1 MEIFLIRKKD
11 MKIIVTGAKGQLGSD
26 VAAQL
31 ESRGHT
37 VAAADIAELDI
48 TDFCAVEAFFDKE
61 KPDAVIHCAA
71 YTNVDGA
78 ESDRDA
84 CRKINAYGT
93 ENIAKMCRKHDAKLL
108 YTSTDYVFDGNGTEA
123 FETDAKTAPCNYYG
137 ETKLMGENAVKENC
151 SKHFIVRISWV
162 FGKNGKNFVKTM
174 LRLSKERD
182 IITVVCDQI
191 GSPTYTPDLAKLFC
205 EMIETDKYGIYHA
218 TNENYCSWAEF
229 AAEIM
234 RLSGAKTKIIPI
246 QSSEYKTAAVRP
258 SNSRMSKSSLD
269 EAGFSRFPSWQNALE
284 RFISES
290 D

>member
-1 MEIFLIRKKD
+1 
-11 MKIIVTGAKGQLGSD
+11 MKIIVTGAKGQLGTD
-26 VAAQL
+26 VTAQL
-31 ESRGHT
+31 EKCGHT

-48 TDFCAVEAFFDKE
+48 THSYAVEAFFEKE

-78 ESDRDA
+78 ETDREL
-84 CRKINAYGT
+84 CKKINCDGT
-93 ENIAKMCRKHDAKLL
+93 ENIAKACGKHNAKLL
-108 YTSTDYVFDGNGTEA
+108 YTSTDYVFDGKGTEA

-151 SKHFIVRISWV
+151 GKYFIVRISWV
-162 FGKNGKNFVKTM
+162 FGENGKNFVKTM

-182 IITVVCDQI
+182 EITVVCDQV

-218 TNENYCSWAEF
+218 TNENYCSWAEY

-234 RLSGAKTKIIPI
+234 RLSGAKTKIIPVE
-246 QSSEYKTAAVRP
+246 SSEYKTAAVRP
-258 SNSRMSKSSLD
+258 TNSRMSKASLD
-269 EAGFSRFPSWQNALE
+269 NAGFSRLPAWQNALE
-284 RFISES
+284 RFLAELG
-290 D
+290 